1 MRAEL
6 TAGAGGP
13 PSYPP
18 PPPPL
23 PPREVHLV
31 LNEDLSNLPGR
42 RIALPTVLTFRGQTT
57 RDRERIKLLLG
68 YARFVRRVPGSIF
81 TDPVED
87 LRHLLAQARGEP
99 RRQTSRQ
106 LSPASSTSRPRD
118 GARQPPRSGS
128 QGGASTSR
136 GRSPRRR
143 SRSPFRRAPPSDG
156 TVVDRIR
163 RLEHRVDEAVRE
175 LRESARRNEEAI
187 QRLDEFVRK
196 RTVRRSSLQ
205 GRAAPPR
212 QRTPVGAGESI

>member
-6 TAGAGGP
+6 TAGASGP
-13 PSYPP
+13 PPYPP
-18 PPPPL
+18 PPPPP

-42 RIALPTVLTFRGQTT
+42 RVALPAAITFKGQTT
-57 RDRERIKLLLG
+57 RDRERIKVLLG
-68 YARFVRRVPGSIF
+68 FARFVRRVPGSVF
-81 TDPVED
+81 TDPLED
-87 LRHLLAQARGEP
+87 LQHLLARTRGEP
-99 RRQTSRQ
+99 RRT
-106 LSPASSTSRPRD
+106 SPAPSTSRPRN

-128 QGGASTSR
+128 RSSASASR
-136 GRSPRRR
+136 ARSPQRR
-143 SRSPFRRAPPSDG
+143 SRSPLRRAPPSDG

>member
-13 PSYPP
+13 PPYPP
-18 PPPPL
+18 PPPPP

-42 RIALPTVLTFRGQTT
+42 RVALPAVVTFKGQST
-57 RDRERIKLLLG
+57 RDRGRIKVLLG
-68 YARFVRRVPGSIF
+68 FARFVRRVPGSIF
-81 TDPVED
+81 TDPLED
-87 LRHLLAQARGEP
+87 LQHLLAQARGEP
-99 RRQTSRQ
+99 RRSRTV
-106 LSPASSTSRPRD
+106 SSASRPGN
-118 GARQPPRSGS
+118 GAQPPPRSGS
-128 QGGASTSR
+128 RASVSTSR

-143 SRSPFRRAPPSDG
+143 SRSPLRRAPPSDG
-156 TVVDRIR
+156 SVVDRIR

-187 QRLDEFVRK
+187 RRLDEFVRK

>member
-6 TAGAGGP
+6 TAGASGP
-13 PSYPP
+13 PPYPP
-18 PPPPL
+18 PPPPP

-42 RIALPTVLTFRGQTT
+42 RVALPAAITFKGQTT
-57 RDRERIKLLLG
+57 RDRERIKVLLG
-68 YARFVRRVPGSIF
+68 FARFVRRVPGSVF
-81 TDPVED
+81 TDPLED
-87 LRHLLAQARGEP
+87 LQHLLARTRGEP
-99 RRQTSRQ
+99 RRT
-106 LSPASSTSRPRD
+106 SPAPSTSRPRN

-128 QGGASTSR
+128 RSSASASR
-136 GRSPRRR
+136 ARSPQRR
-143 SRSPFRRAPPSDG
+143 SRSPLRRAPPSDG

-187 QRLDEFVRK
+187 QWLDEFVRK